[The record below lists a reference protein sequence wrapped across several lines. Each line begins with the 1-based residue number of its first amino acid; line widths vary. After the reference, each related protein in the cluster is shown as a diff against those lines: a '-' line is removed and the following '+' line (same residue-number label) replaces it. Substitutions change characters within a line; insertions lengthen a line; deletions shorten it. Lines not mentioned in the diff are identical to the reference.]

1 MYKNMDTLK
10 AGCQRCKRCPLCETR
25 TRVVFGEGSYQ
36 ADIMFVGEAPG
47 AQEDI
52 EGRPFIGRSGKLM
65 DKMLEEAGLDREE
78 IFITSLLKCRPPENR
93 DPLPTEQALCEK
105 WLAEQIRLIAPK
117 VVVCIGRISAIRLIR
132 GDYKVTKE
140 HGVFYEKNG
149 RVYMG
154 MYHPAAVLRSP
165 SLKAA
170 AQEDYHKL
178 KEFLEQGP
186 HSGLYS
192 NR

>member
-1 MYKNMDTLK
+1 MYKNMDTLQ
-10 AGCQRCKRCPLCETR
+10 AACRRCKRCPLWETR
-25 TRVVFGEGSYQ
+25 AQVVFGEGAPQ
-36 ADIMFVGEAPG
+36 AEVLFVGEAPG

-65 DKMLEEAGLDREE
+65 DKMLAEAGIEREA

-93 DPLPTEQALCEK
+93 DPLPAEQELCEK
-105 WLAEQIRLIAPK
+105 WLKEQIRLLNPRVI
-117 VVVCIGRISAIRLIR
+117 VCVGRISAMRLIR
-132 GDYKVTKE
+132 RDFKVSKE

-165 SLKAA
+165 SLKQV
-170 AQEDYHKL
+170 AQEDYLKL
-178 KEFLEQGP
+178 KKLLEQV
-186 HSGLYS
+186 
-192 NR
+192 